1 MSEVSIGWLRGGARS
16 PWQSRD
22 LNVSQL
28 QSWNSISIVLVCVF
42 SMAVHITLLFQIA
55 LKSNCAA
62 LVRDELVL
70 LGSDVHWGHAGAL
83 GASSEPCWIFFIV
96 LVSVG
101 DYEVS
106 PTPPITVTHKPE
118 EDTFGVSP
126 VLSTTVL
133 RVFLINGSVFTVQRC
148 FEMLARKK
156 SLPLWFK
163 SANKIR
169 RILWFVLGKQSTDVN
184 CVSLLG
190 LLYATRELFENKTS
204 CEVVA
209 GRSEILTL
217 KK

>member
-1 MSEVSIGWLRGGARS
+1 MAEGWSS
-16 PWQSRD
+16 PTMAEQGLECFSFVKLKWH
-22 LNVSQL
+22 LAL
-28 QSWNSISIVLVCVF
+28 SWSVFPLWLCIS
-42 SMAVHITLLFQIA
+42 LFGWFWCC
-55 LKSNCAA
+55 LKWKYEA
-62 LVRDELVL
+62 LVRGELDFL
-70 LGSDVHWGHAGAL
+70 ESDVHWGHAGAL
-83 GASSEPCWIFFIV
+83 RPPSEPHWIFFV

-126 VLSTTVL
+126 VLNRTVL
-133 RVFLINGSVFTVQRC
+133 HVFLTINGSMFTVQRC
-148 FEMLARKK
+148 FEMLAREDLFLCG
-156 SLPLWFK
+156 SSHPT
-163 SANKIR
+163 IR
-169 RILWFVLGKQSTDVN
+169 RILWLVLGKQSTDVN

-190 LLYATRELFENKTS
+190 LQCGTRELFENKTS